1 MVVSFPLLSPSLPPS
16 LPPPR
21 YDRYSFNLGFQ
32 STLVTTADILLTL
45 LFELAVEFV
54 VDYVALNNELGK
66 DIPVHWF
73 YSLLTRETVLA
84 QAFFFA
90 IAVYLNL
97 VCNFPSMPLSHF
109 CTSPTDPCTC
119 TGGPYRLH
127 RPLCEFLGM
136 TTEAQAALFSPN
148 ATGELLPGLPA
159 SYVKA
164 IYNNFTNGTASS
176 YAIDLDFLK
185 AEQPTLFSIVSVR
198 NQELV
203 FAGTMTVIVVVAGM
217 FLSETAL
224 SRFAKGTVREV
235 SAKVTY
241 HASSALKSFEV
252 KSFGLKSFEVKS
264 LASQDSAAVEEQKDE

>member
-1 MVVSFPLLSPSLPPS
+1 M
-16 LPPPR
+16 
-21 YDRYSFNLGFQ
+21 
-32 STLVTTADILLTL
+32 
-45 LFELAVEFV
+45 
-54 VDYVALNNELGK
+54 DYIALNNELGK

-73 YSLLTRETVLA
+73 YSLLTMETVLC
-84 QAFFFA
+84 QAFYLA
-90 IAVYLNL
+90 SAVYLNL
-97 VCNFPSMPLSHF
+97 VWNFPSLPLSHF

-119 TGGPYRLH
+119 TGGPYQLH
-127 RPLCEFLGM
+127 MPLCEFLGM

-164 IYNNFTNGTASS
+164 IYTTNGTASS

-185 AEQPTLFSIVSVR
+185 AEQPTLFSIVSAR

-241 HASSALKSFEV
+241 HASSALKGFST
-252 KSFGLKSFEVKS
+252 KSFALKSFDVKS
-264 LASQDSAAVEEQKDE
+264 LASQETATVEEKKDE

>member
-1 MVVSFPLLSPSLPPS
+1 M
-16 LPPPR
+16 
-21 YDRYSFNLGFQ
+21 
-32 STLVTTADILLTL
+32 VTTADILLTL

-73 YSLLTRETVLA
+73 YSLLTRETVLC

-90 IAVYLNL
+90 NAVYMNL
-97 VCNFPSMPLSHF
+97 VWNFPSMPLSHF

-127 RPLCEFLGM
+127 RPLCKFLGM

-203 FAGTMTVIVVVAGM
+203 FAATMTVIVVVAGM

-241 HASSALKSFEV
+241 HASSALKS
-252 KSFGLKSFEVKS
+252 LKFSNRTF
-264 LASQDSAAVEEQKDE
+264 ASKETGAVEEQKDE